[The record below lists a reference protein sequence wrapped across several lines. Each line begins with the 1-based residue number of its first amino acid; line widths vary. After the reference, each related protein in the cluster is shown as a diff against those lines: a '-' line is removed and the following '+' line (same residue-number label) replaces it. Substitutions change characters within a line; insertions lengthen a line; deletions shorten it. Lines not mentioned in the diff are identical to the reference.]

1 MELFAALLI
10 ALVLFLIVRPIV
22 QGFKEGNASDEKEA
36 PFKEDPVEI
45 VIRTEY
51 QSGKSR
57 STESNPDQDNWEG
70 AFWDVQSPRNIDAN
84 LCIEYRD
91 GAGSFTKRN
100 IRLMK
105 YGAWDG
111 GAILWAYCHLRNAN
125 RTFRTDRIISCVDL
139 DTGEVIDNLE
149 TWLDSKYQDSPDR
162 AIEKIIET
170 AWDAIR
176 VLFYVSKADGRLT
189 QKERSILIDAIRS
202 MNDHPAID
210 NKRIDDLI
218 QSLDVPSVTAFKQA
232 FGRLITLNRPLAEK
246 TVTWADAM
254 IATEKTVA
262 AAEQEAI
269 DYLRSRLA
277 KA

>member
-1 MELFAALLI
+1 
-10 ALVLFLIVRPIV
+10 
-22 QGFKEGNASDEKEA
+22 
-36 PFKEDPVEI
+36 
-45 VIRTEY
+45 
-51 QSGKSR
+51 
-57 STESNPDQDNWEG
+57 
-70 AFWDVQSPRNIDAN
+70 
-84 LCIEYRD
+84 
-91 GAGSFTKRN
+91 
-100 IRLMK
+100 
-105 YGAWDG
+105 
-111 GAILWAYCHLRNAN
+111 
-125 RTFRTDRIISCVDL
+125 
-139 DTGEVIDNLE
+139 
-149 TWLDSKYQDSPDR
+149 
-162 AIEKIIET
+162 
-170 AWDAIR
+170 